1 MLCLSELGELDKG
14 IGGELQTTAQQWMSE
29 LLADSA
35 VQPVSIYAGA
45 HYLTIV
51 KDEHVKAAQQ
61 KERSFRHLQV
71 RPADCIVESS

>member
-1 MLCLSELGELDKG
+1 
-14 IGGELQTTAQQWMSE
+14 MSE

-51 KDEHVKAAQQ
+51 KDEHVKVAQYQ
-61 KERSFRHLQV
+61 LISGFISVSCIIHSGPKIWIRHWPTLL
-71 RPADCIVESS
+71 ALMAEL